1 MKRFGL
7 FQLGRLNYA
16 IALLHLR
23 KIVQD
28 ASPYPLPRLPLSV
41 SAVLIDGGNLIP
53 LLNLE
58 LFFGAE
64 AQTETKTSGYQVMV
78 ESEYGTVALPADL
91 NGRIVTEKRGAIINE
106 SNSTEAWVVG
116 EFNFQNIDYKI
127 LDINF
132 LAIEITQNF
141 WLNQSDSRG
150 VRRHP

>member
-7 FQLGRLNYA
+7 FKLGRLHYA
-16 IALLHLR
+16 IALLQLR

-28 ASPYPLPRLPLSV
+28 VATYPLPRLPLSV
-41 SAVLIDGGNLIP
+41 SVVLIDDGNLIP

-64 AQTETKTSGYQVMV
+64 AQTETTASEYQVLV
-78 ESEYGTVALPADL
+78 ESEYGAVALPADL
-91 NGRIVTEKRGAIINE
+91 NGRIVSEKRGT
-106 SNSTEAWVVG
+106 STAVSHSSEAWVVG

-132 LAIEITQNF
+132 LAIEMTQNF
-141 WLNQSDSRG
+141 
-150 VRRHP
+150 